1 MHIMYQSRLLSPSRS
16 HGIMTYPNSA
26 PQIKV
31 SVYLPGLV
39 NAELYRA
46 EESRPTR
53 FRKKYDIEYLK
64 VSIRN

>member
-1 MHIMYQSRLLSPSRS
+1 
-16 HGIMTYPNSA
+16 MTYPNSA